1 MFLYFGGRLKLM
13 LSMKNFY
20 TLRSERSLEKRY
32 KIQKGQPRMDNQ
44 ETLPTLG
51 TPQSRKT
58 K

>member
-1 MFLYFGGRLKLM
+1 MSWQNKITVKMFLYFGGRK
-13 LSMKNFY
+13 
-20 TLRSERSLEKRY
+20 RSLKKRY
-32 KIQKGQPRMDNQ
+32 ENQKGQSRMDNQ